1 MSYASFRQFI
11 EALDTAGEL
20 TRVSVPVE
28 TDLLVSEWAN
38 REMKSPGG
46 GKALLFE
53 NPTVDGKPS
62 KFPVAINTMGSRRRM
77 ALALQI
83 NSVEDLAQ
91 EIQLILKAKP
101 PTDLREGW
109 SLLKQGLN
117 LLHARPKHSKE
128 GACQEVVHLL
138 EEIPRTKTQ
147 GPKANALSLADLPI
161 LKCWPK
167 DGGRFITLPNVHTR
181 DPETGARNVGMY
193 RMQIFDERTTA
204 MHWQVH
210 KVGARHGK
218 SYYERN
224 ERMPVAVTLG
234 GDPAYTFAATAPLPD
249 GLDEILFA
257 GFIRK
262 KSVDLVP
269 CKTVDLEVPSDVDF
283 VLEGYVQ
290 PGETRPE
297 GPFGDHTG
305 FYTAIEDYPVFHLTA
320 ITHRRDAIYPTTI
333 VGIPPME
340 DFYMGDASVRIFLPV
355 FKMNFP
361 ELVDMT
367 LPPEG
372 VFHNLVFVSIRKQY
386 PYQAFKVMHGL
397 WGMGQMMFSKYI
409 VVVDE
414 DCDVHNTSEVLFR
427 LCANTDPERDSTI
440 IRNPSDSLD
449 HAPTSQN
456 IGSHM
461 GFDATRKLPGENY
474 HRTWPE
480 LLKMTDE
487 AQALVDAL
495 QKKASVGRDSVEP
508 ALSEVERVEPRQIH
522 MRRLDRVSPYQE
534 TCLLRLSKVSATD
547 AVFHESAMRDPAQ
560 VVDLMRR
567 IRALVETGRVGPPA
581 VRKSAA
587 RPWPVTHR
595 FRLVD

>member
-1 MSYASFRQFI
+1 MAYSSFGQFVA
-11 EALDTAGEL
+11 ALDKAGEL
-20 TRVSVPVE
+20 RRISEPVDS
-28 TDLLVSEWAN
+28 DLLIAEWAN
-38 REMKSPGG
+38 REMKSPRG

-53 NPTVDGKPS
+53 CPIVDGRES
-62 KFPVAINTMGSRRRM
+62 RFPLAINTMGSTRRM
-77 ALALQI
+77 ALALQL
-83 NSVEDLAQ
+83 NSVDNLAQ

-109 SLLKQGLN
+109 TLLKQGLN
-117 LLHARPKHSKE
+117 LLHARPKHVRDA
-128 GACQEVVHLL
+128 ACQEVVHQFDASA
-138 EEIPRTKTQ
+138 P
-147 GPKANALSLADLPI
+147 AMSLRDLPI

-181 DPETGARNVGMY
+181 DPESGERNLGMY
-193 RMQIFDERTTA
+193 RMQVYDERTTG

-210 KVGARHGK
+210 KVGARHGRV
-218 SYYERN
+218 YYERG
-224 ERMPVAVTLG
+224 ERMPVAVCLG

-262 KSVDLVP
+262 KSVELVK
-269 CKTVDLEVPSDVDF
+269 CKTIDLEVPADVDF

-305 FYTAIEDYPVFHLTA
+305 FYTAVEDYPVFHLTA
-320 ITHRRDAIYPTTI
+320 ITHRTDAVYPATI

-340 DFYMGDASVRIFLPV
+340 DYYIGDASVRVFLPV

-367 LPPEG
+367 LPAEG

-409 VVVDE
+409 IVVDE

-449 HAPTSQN
+449 HAPSAQN

-474 HRTWPE
+474 HRAWPE
-480 LLKMTDE
+480 LVKMTEE

-495 QKKASVGRDSVEP
+495 QKK
-508 ALSEVERVEPRQIH
+508 
-522 MRRLDRVSPYQE
+522 
-534 TCLLRLSKVSATD
+534 
-547 AVFHESAMRDPAQ
+547 
-560 VVDLMRR
+560 
-567 IRALVETGRVGPPA
+567 TG
-581 VRKSAA
+581 
-587 RPWPVTHR
+587 
-595 FRLVD
+595 

>member
-1 MSYASFRQFI
+1 MAYSSFRQFVD
-11 EALDTAGEL
+11 ALDRAGEL
-20 TRVSVPVE
+20 TRVSVPVD
-28 TDLLVSEWAN
+28 TDLLIAAWAD
-38 REMKSPGG
+38 REMKAPGG

-53 NPTVDGKPS
+53 QPLVNGAVS
-62 KFPVAINTMGSRRRM
+62 QFPVAINTMGSRKRM
-77 ALALQI
+77 ALALQLPSI
-83 NSVEDLAQ
+83 DDLAQ

-117 LLHARPKHSKE
+117 LLHARPKHVKD
-128 GACQEVVHLL
+128 APCQEVVQLL
-138 EEIPRTKTQ
+138 GDRAPRF
-147 GPKANALSLADLPI
+147 SLADLPI

-181 DPETGARNVGMY
+181 DPDTGARNLGMY
-193 RMQIFDERTTA
+193 RMQVYDDRTTG

-210 KVGARHGK
+210 KVGARHGRR
-218 SYYERN
+218 YYERG
-224 ERMPVAVTLG
+224 ERMPVAVCLG

-257 GFIRK
+257 GFVRK
-262 KSVDLVP
+262 KSVELVK
-269 CKTVDLEVPSDVDF
+269 CRTIDLEVPADSDF

-290 PGETRPE
+290 PGEVRPE

-305 FYTAIEDYPVFHLTA
+305 FYTEVEDYPVFHLTA
-320 ITHRRDAIYPTTI
+320 ITHRRDPVYPTTI

-340 DFYMGDASVRIFLPV
+340 DYYMGDASVRVFLPV

-361 ELVDMT
+361 EMVDMT

-386 PYQAFKVMHGL
+386 PYQAFKIMHGL

-409 VVVDE
+409 IVVDE

-427 LCANTDPERDSTI
+427 LCANTDPGRDSTVI
-440 IRNPSDSLD
+440 KNPSDSLD
-449 HAPTSQN
+449 HAPSAQN

-461 GFDATRKLPGENY
+461 GFDATRKLPGEGY
-474 HRTWPE
+474 HRRWPE
-480 LLKMTDE
+480 LVRMTDE

-495 QKKASVGRDSVEP
+495 QKK
-508 ALSEVERVEPRQIH
+508 
-522 MRRLDRVSPYQE
+522 
-534 TCLLRLSKVSATD
+534 
-547 AVFHESAMRDPAQ
+547 
-560 VVDLMRR
+560 
-567 IRALVETGRVGPPA
+567 TG
-581 VRKSAA
+581 
-587 RPWPVTHR
+587 
-595 FRLVD
+595 

>member
-1 MSYASFRQFI
+1 
-11 EALDTAGEL
+11 
-20 TRVSVPVE
+20 
-28 TDLLVSEWAN
+28 
-38 REMKSPGG
+38 MKSSGG

-53 NPTVDGKPS
+53 QPVVDGQVS
-62 KFPVAINTMGSRRRM
+62 KFPVAINTMGSRKRIAM
-77 ALALQI
+77 ALGRESI
-83 NSVEDLAQ
+83 DEIAQ

-101 PTDLREGW
+101 PTDLREGFA
-109 SLLKQGLN
+109 LLKQGIH
-117 LLHARPKHSKE
+117 LLHARPKQVRD
-128 GACQEVVHLL
+128 APCQEIIHKI
-138 EEIPRTKTQ
+138 ESDAGR
-147 GPKANALSLADLPI
+147 ADDFSLRHLPI

-181 DPETGARNVGMY
+181 DPETGARNVGVY

-218 SYYERN
+218 RYYQRN
-224 ERMPVAVTLG
+224 EPMPVAVALG
-234 GDPAYTFAATAPLPD
+234 GDPALSFSATAPLPD

-257 GFIRK
+257 GFLRRK
-262 KSVDLVP
+262 SIEMVK
-269 CKTVDLEVPSDVDF
+269 CKTIDLEVPAGVDL

-290 PGETRPE
+290 PGEMRPE

-305 FYTAIEDYPVFHLTA
+305 YYTAVEDYPVFHLTA
-320 ITHRRDAIYPTTI
+320 ITHRRDAVYPTTI

-340 DFYMGDASVRIFLPV
+340 DFYIGDAVVRIFLPV

-367 LPPEG
+367 LPAEG
-372 VFHNLVFVSIRKQY
+372 VFHNLVIVSIRKQY

-427 LCANTDPERDSTI
+427 LCANTDPGRDTTVI
-440 IRNPSDSLD
+440 KNPSDSLD
-449 HAPTSQN
+449 HAPTEQN

-474 HRTWPE
+474 HRQWPE

-487 AQALVDAL
+487 AKALVDAL
-495 QKKASVGRDSVEP
+495 QKKTR
-508 ALSEVERVEPRQIH
+508 
-522 MRRLDRVSPYQE
+522 
-534 TCLLRLSKVSATD
+534 
-547 AVFHESAMRDPAQ
+547 
-560 VVDLMRR
+560 
-567 IRALVETGRVGPPA
+567 
-581 VRKSAA
+581 
-587 RPWPVTHR
+587 
-595 FRLVD
+595 

>member
-1 MSYASFRQFI
+1 MAYGSFRDFL
-11 EALDTAGEL
+11 EALEKTSEL
-20 TRVSVPVE
+20 TRIADPVDTE
-28 TDLLVSEWAN
+28 LLIAEWAD

-53 NPTVDGKPS
+53 QPVIDGKVS
-62 KFPVAINTMGSRRRM
+62 KFPLAINTMGSRKRIAM
-77 ALALQI
+77 ALGRESI
-83 NSVEDLAQ
+83 DEIAQ

-101 PTDLREGW
+101 PTDLREGFA
-109 SLLKQGLN
+109 LLKQGIH
-117 LLHARPKHSKE
+117 LLHARPKSVRDA
-128 GACQEVVHLL
+128 ACQDVSHKIDNQSPEF
-138 EEIPRTKTQ
+138 
-147 GPKANALSLADLPI
+147 SLRDLPI

-167 DGGRFITLPNVHTR
+167 DGGRFITLANVHTR
-181 DPETGARNVGMY
+181 DPETGARNVGVY
-193 RMQIFDERTTA
+193 RMQLFDERTTA

-218 SYYERN
+218 RYYERN

-234 GDPAYTFAATAPLPD
+234 GDPALSFAATAPLPD

-257 GFIRK
+257 GFLRRK
-262 KSVDLVP
+262 SIEMVK
-269 CKTVDLEVPSDVDF
+269 CKTIDLEVPADVDF
-283 VLEGYVQ
+283 VVEGYVQ

-305 FYTAIEDYPVFHLTA
+305 YYTAIEDYPVFHLSA
-320 ITHRRDAIYPTTI
+320 ITHRKDAVYPTTI

-340 DFYMGDASVRIFLPV
+340 DFYIGDAVVRIFLPV

-367 LPPEG
+367 LPAEG

-409 VVVDE
+409 VVVDQ

-427 LCANTDPERDSTI
+427 LCANTDPARDTTV

-449 HAPTSQN
+449 HAPSEQN

-474 HRTWPE
+474 HRQWPE

-487 AQALVDAL
+487 VKKLVDAL
-495 QKKASVGRDSVEP
+495 QKKTR
-508 ALSEVERVEPRQIH
+508 
-522 MRRLDRVSPYQE
+522 
-534 TCLLRLSKVSATD
+534 
-547 AVFHESAMRDPAQ
+547 
-560 VVDLMRR
+560 
-567 IRALVETGRVGPPA
+567 
-581 VRKSAA
+581 
-587 RPWPVTHR
+587 
-595 FRLVD
+595 